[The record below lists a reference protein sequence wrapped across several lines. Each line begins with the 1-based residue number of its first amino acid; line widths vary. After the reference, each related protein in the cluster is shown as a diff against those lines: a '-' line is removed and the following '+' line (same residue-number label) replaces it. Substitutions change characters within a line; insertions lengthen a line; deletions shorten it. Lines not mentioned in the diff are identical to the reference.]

1 MLFLDKIKNKYPNL
15 QNIFEVGAHRGYDI
29 LDILEKWPD
38 AKIYAFEADPFNFHI
53 CNEKFKDVKN
63 VEVYHLAVTDKT
75 EQVVFNRFY
84 DLETIPDEETLVG
97 DNMQNTGQG
106 SILKSGKGM
115 SEIFKVKDVVE
126 EITVNGICLY
136 DFCRENA
143 IQNIDAVFM
152 DVQGAEMQVLY
163 GCKTLLTS
171 MKAVALE
178 WSSDFVM
185 YEGETDFIYIK
196 KFLEEGGM
204 EETAREY
211 QFEGIS
217 GDSLFLR

>member
-1 MLFLDKIKNKYPNL
+1 MLFLDQVKNKYPNL
-15 QNIFEVGAHRGYDI
+15 KNIFEVGSHRGYDI

-38 AKIYAFEADPFNFHI
+38 AKIYAFEADPFNYKI
-53 CNEKFKDVKN
+53 CDEKFKDVKN

-75 EQVVFNRFY
+75 EPLVFNRFY
-84 DLETIPDEETLVG
+84 DLETIPDEETFAGKNL
-97 DNMQNTGQG
+97 QNTGQG

-115 SEIFKVKDVVE
+115 TEIFKVKDVVK

-163 GCKTLLTS
+163 GCKDLMATV
-171 MKAVALE
+171 KAVVLE
-178 WSSDFVM
+178 WSSNYVM

-204 EETAREY
+204 EEIAREY